1 MTTLQDIQALRSA
14 FPLLN
19 RQVNG
24 RDLVYL
30 DNAATTQKPR
40 QVLEAMQHYYTH
52 LNSNV
57 HRGVHT
63 LSQEATSAM
72 EAVRDAF
79 HKHLNAAH
87 REEIIFVKGVTE
99 GINLVAQGYASL
111 LQTGDVVLVSSL
123 EHHSNIVPWQWACER
138 SGAQLK
144 PIPLLPNQ
152 TLDLDAYRA
161 MLREGSVRLVA
172 VNHISNAVGTV
183 NPVAELIALAH
194 EHGAVVLVD
203 GAQAG
208 PHLRPDVAALD
219 ADFYVLSSHKMYGPT
234 GIGLLYGKKALLEA
248 LPPYQ
253 GGGEMI
259 KTVSFHGTT
268 YADLP
273 FKFEAGTPAIAEIIG
288 LGAALDYVQ
297 AVGWET
303 IHGIDA
309 DLMAYAGNMLRSIP
323 GIHVWGP
330 EDQHKLGV
338 QSFSIQGVHPFD
350 AGTILDQLG
359 IAVRTGHHCAQPLM
373 ELLGVPG
380 TLRASFAL
388 YNTRREVDLLGEAL
402 ARAQRMLQ

>member
-1 MTTLQDIQALRSA
+1 MTPVLEIEAIRQS

-24 RDLVYL
+24 RPLVYL
-30 DNAATTQKPR
+30 DNAATAQKPI
-40 QVLEAMQHYYTH
+40 QVIEAIQHYYTH

-63 LSQEATSAM
+63 LSQEATAAM

-79 HKHLNAAH
+79 QVHLNATH
-87 REEIIFVKGVTE
+87 REEILFVKGVTE
-99 GINLVAQGYASL
+99 GINLVAHGYRSL
-111 LQTGDVVLVSSL
+111 LKPGDGVLVSSL
-123 EHHSNIVPWQWACER
+123 EHHSNIVPWQMACEAT
-138 SGAQLK
+138 GAILK
-144 PIPLLPNQ
+144 PIPLLPDQ
-152 TLDLDAYRA
+152 TLDLEAYRSL
-161 MLREGSVRLVA
+161 LRDGRVQVVA

-183 NPVAELIALAH
+183 NPVAEIIALAH
-194 EHGAVVLVD
+194 QHNAVVLVD

-208 PHLRPDVAALD
+208 PHLRPDVQELG
-219 ADFYVLSSHKMYGPT
+219 ADFYVLSGHKMYGPT
-234 GIGLLYGKKALLEA
+234 GIGVLFGKKHLLEA

-259 KTVSFHGTT
+259 KTVRFSGTT

-273 FKFEAGTPAIAEIIG
+273 FKFEAGTPAIAEIVG
-288 LGAALDYVQ
+288 LGAALTYLNNL
-297 AVGWET
+297 GWET
-303 IHGIDA
+303 IQHADA
-309 DLMAYAGNMLRSIP
+309 ELLAYAGEALRSLQ
-323 GIHVWGP
+323 GIRVWGP
-330 EDQHKLGV
+330 EDSAKMGV
-338 QSFSIQGVHPFD
+338 QSFTLEGIHPFD

-359 IAVRTGHHCAQPLM
+359 IAIRTGHHCAQPLM

-388 YNTRREVDLLGEAL
+388 YNTRREVDLLVEGI